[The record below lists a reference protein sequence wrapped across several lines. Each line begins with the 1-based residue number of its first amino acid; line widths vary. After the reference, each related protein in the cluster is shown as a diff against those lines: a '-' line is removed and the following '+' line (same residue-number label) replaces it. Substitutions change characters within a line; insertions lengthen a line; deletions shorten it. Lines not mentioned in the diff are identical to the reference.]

1 MRPRLAITACL
12 FFIDESFLRRAIRVG
27 HDGAV
32 RNGSPEIEMNI
43 SAYQWLVIITLDIVI
58 RAGYFFVTSLHVLYI
73 PIALV
78 LSMMHLTLL
87 ILIYYSVAPFEWPA
101 RTAAAATILWT
112 NTLFLLAFVFIW
124 LYFIQAGRQTVCVG
138 HDRTC
143 YWINGVI
150 TGFGAQTIALSA
162 LIQVVINLT
171 PVLAICALSTYRR
184 SRAMQ
189 R

>member
-1 MRPRLAITACL
+1 
-12 FFIDESFLRRAIRVG
+12 
-27 HDGAV
+27 
-32 RNGSPEIEMNI
+32 MNI

-184 SRAMQ
+184 NRAMQ